1 VAAADPVAL
10 EVELVLGAGVTLT
23 LPVTDEVRVALTDAV
38 ALTEAEML
46 AVVDEVLDTVAVA
59 LLVGVLE
66 ARV

>member
-1 VAAADPVAL
+1 MAAADPVAL
-10 EVELVLGAGVTLT
+10 EVELVLGTGVTLT